1 MRRMVEPQGGD
12 GVDTNNGLLYD
23 QGYVVDHIEKLDV
36 AKNSDLRA
44 FLERNSTFLTTPWPF
59 ELKFWTKKLKNY
71 ALKKHYPK
79 VLDLLKQELWFH
91 EDL

>member
-1 MRRMVEPQGGD
+1 MVEPQGGD

-44 FLERNSTFLTTPWPF
+44 FFGKEIQFS
-59 ELKFWTKKLKNY
+59 
-71 ALKKHYPK
+71 
-79 VLDLLKQELWFH
+79 
-91 EDL
+91 